1 MRQLV
6 LLATAIALGTALAE
20 GAIAQSSQ
28 IILYDNPGFTGEQRP
43 LTTTVSNLGHVNFN
57 DRADSLVV
65 VSGLW
70 QVCTNVN
77 YRGRCQ
83 TLGVGSYSDLSG
95 LGLTNALSSIQPV
108 APSST
113 RPEVT
118 VYADVNFGGRSQ
130 RLGDSTTNLGHYG
143 LNDAVSSVQVSG
155 GAWQIC
161 SDINYRGRCHTLQPG
176 SYSNLGHL
184 GWQDTISSLQLLT
197 EPATATGITLYQN
210 PNFEGRSLGLSE
222 ANYNIGAQGFND
234 QAVSAIVSVGTWE
247 VCENVGFGG
256 RCQRLTPG
264 VYSNL
269 GELGLARTISSVRPV
284 NAQP

>member
-6 LLATAIALGTALAE
+6 LLAATIALGSALAE
-20 GAIAQSSQ
+20 EAIAQNHQ
-28 IILYDNPGFTGEQRP
+28 IILYDHPGFTGEQRP
-43 LTTTVSNLGHVNFN
+43 LTTPVSNLGHVNFN

-77 YRGRCQ
+77 YRGSCQ

-95 LGLTNALSSIQPV
+95 LGLTNALSSVQPV
-108 APSST
+108 EASST
-113 RPEVT
+113 RPEAT
-118 VYADVNFGGRSQ
+118 IYADVNFGGRSQ
-130 RLGDSTTNLGHYG
+130 RLVDSTTNLGHYG
-143 LNDAVSSVQVSG
+143 LNDTVSSVQVRG

-161 SDINYRGRCHTLQPG
+161 SDINYRGSCRTLQPG
-176 SYSNLGHL
+176 SYSNLAHL
-184 GWQDTISSLQLLT
+184 GLQDSISSMQLLT
-197 EPATATGITLYQN
+197 ETATVTGITLYQN
-210 PNFEGRSLGLSE
+210 PNFEGRSLALSE

-234 QAVSAIVSVGTWE
+234 QAVSAIVSAGTWE

-256 RCQRLTPG
+256 RCQRLSPG
-264 VYSNL
+264 VYGNL

-284 NAQP
+284 NF